1 MEANQRLRTKFSS
14 SASSTI
20 EDVDVTNKDLLASVD
35 RECFCDITLIM
46 HVSVLYPNSQRK

>member
-46 HVSVLYPNSQRK
+46 HVSALYPNRQRK